1 MKIFF
6 KTDDYLFSLT
16 VTASAKYEKALV
28 NTRAFLLP
36 DVFRSITWWQLPTS

>member
-16 VTASAKYEKALV
+16 VTASAKFEKPLLKAG
-28 NTRAFLLP
+28 AFFIC
-36 DVFRSITWWQLPTS
+36 VFDT